1 MPFSLANYDW
11 PAFQGRKPFQH
22 QRTTVEFQL
31 DNRHGFV
38 LNEMGTGKTMSTVWS
53 IDILLRYAD
62 LKRVY
67 IVAPLSI
74 LKSAWA
80 REFFFN
86 VPSITY
92 AICHGN
98 LAYKKQVLASSAKV
112 IIINPDG
119 VRTMHDLLMRRSTR
133 GKDLLCIDESTLYKS
148 PDSDRT
154 KNMMELADTFKAV
167 WGMTGDAAPNKPT
180 EAWSQSAIVTPNNPL
195 RPTFFGQFKDATM
208 YRIDDYQWGVK
219 DGAEH
224 LVAAVL
230 QPSIRFELR
239 QCIDLPET
247 IYTEMNPE
255 LTQEQEHA
263 YNLMRDQ
270 LYLETANGEVT
281 AANAAVK
288 LMKLVQIAAGSVKT
302 SDTQTDHPLN
312 CKPSLDLLLSI
323 YEQTASKKLIIVC
336 AFQASFRMLREYA
349 FKHGIKCGEIYGD
362 VGLKQRDE
370 YVERFQ
376 RGDLNWLIIQP
387 QAAAHGLTLTAAS
400 HLVWWTLVPSN
411 ELHKQTNARIV
422 RPGQL
427 QIQNIIYFVRSSAE
441 AHIMKII
448 ERKEIMSSAILELL
462 KNKKL

>member
-1 MPFSLANYDW
+1 MAFSLATYDW
-11 PAFQGRKPFQH
+11 PAFQGRKPFAH
-22 QRTTVEFQL
+22 QRETVEFML
-31 DNRHGFV
+31 SHRHCFI
-38 LNEMGTGKTMSTVWS
+38 LNEMGTGKTLSAVWAG
-53 IDILLRYAD
+53 DILLRFAK
-62 LKRVY
+62 LPRIFV
-67 IVAPLSI
+67 VAPLSI

-86 VPSITY
+86 TPYIKY

-98 LAYKKQVLASSAKV
+98 ADYKRRVLASNAQV

-133 GKDLLCIDESTLYKS
+133 GKDLLVIDESTLYKS

-154 KNMMELADTFKAV
+154 KLMMELADTFKAV

-180 EAWSQSAIVTPNNPL
+180 EAWSQAKIVVPNNPL
-195 RPTFFGQFKDATM
+195 LPQFFGSFKDATM
-208 YRIDDYQWGVK
+208 YRIDEYQWGVK
-219 DGAEH
+219 EGAEN

-247 IYTEMNPE
+247 IYTQMEPE
-255 LTQEQEHA
+255 LTKEQEDA
-263 YNLMRDQ
+263 YCKMREE
-270 LYLETANGEVT
+270 LYLETENGEVT

-302 SDTQTDHPLN
+302 VDQTDHAIN
-312 CKPSLDLLLSI
+312 CKPSLDMLLNI
-323 YEQTASKKLIIVC
+323 YEQTHSKKLIIVC
-336 AFQASFRMLREYA
+336 AFQASFRMLREFA

-362 VGLKQRDE
+362 VSVKQRDE
-370 YVERFQ
+370 YIERFQ

-411 ELHKQTNARIV
+411 ELYKQTNARIV

-427 QIQNIIYFVRSSAE
+427 QIQNIITFVRCSAE
-441 AHIMKII
+441 AHIARIL
-448 ERKEIMSSAILELL
+448 ERKEVMSSAILDLL
-462 KNKKL
+462 RKRQL